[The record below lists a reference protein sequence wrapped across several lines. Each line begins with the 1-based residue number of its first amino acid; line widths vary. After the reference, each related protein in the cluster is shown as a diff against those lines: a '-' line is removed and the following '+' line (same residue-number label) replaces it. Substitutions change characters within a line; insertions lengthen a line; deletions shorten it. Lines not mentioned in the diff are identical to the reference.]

1 MDELSKLMQVVSF
14 EVWVQKLEPVC
25 VYQNKLV
32 LCSPTKT
39 AKKTVET
46 RYSDVISEVLT
57 AVNPQLEGVVFITDD
72 QKDDYIKLQDSVL
85 DGAGFIIKDPTPAE
99 PVTNP
104 FLEKY
109 TFDTFVQ
116 GKSNAYAFAAAKSV
130 AANPGGAYNP
140 LFIYSGVGL
149 GKTHLLHAIGNYMV
163 KSSKLRIL
171 YVNSETMINDII
183 SNMTNKPSNQE
194 SNAFREKYRNCD
206 VLMVDDIQFLS
217 GKTATQEAFFFI
229 FNDLYQQNKQIILTS
244 DKAPK
249 DIPTLEERLK
259 TRFASGL
266 TVDIQI
272 PDLETRVAI
281 LRSKAAQ
288 QEFNLSDEV
297 AFFIA
302 ENSTTNV
309 REMEGLLNKI
319 IFFSS
324 LTNHTIDTQ
333 TLAQEALQDSLNDKK
348 EVIDATDIVNTVAQY
363 YKVSVQDLFGPKRL
377 KQIVEPRMIAIY
389 LINELLSMPLAA
401 IGSMFGNRDHT
412 TIMHA
417 RDKISDDIRTN
428 TKIKI
433 VVADIKNMLLKR

>member
-85 DGAGFIIKDPTPAE
+85 DGAGFIVKDPTPAG
-99 PVTNP
+99 PVANP

-333 TLAQEALQDSLNDKK
+333 SLAQEALQDSLNDKK

-417 RDKISDDIRTN
+417 RDKISEDIRTN

>member
-1 MDELSKLMQVVSF
+1 M
-14 EVWVQKLEPVC
+14 
-25 VYQNKLV
+25 
-32 LCSPTKT
+32 
-39 AKKTVET
+39 
-46 RYSDVISEVLT
+46 
-57 AVNPQLEGVVFITDD
+57 
-72 QKDDYIKLQDSVL
+72 
-85 DGAGFIIKDPTPAE
+85 
-99 PVTNP
+99 
-104 FLEKY
+104 
-109 TFDTFVQ
+109 
-116 GKSNAYAFAAAKSV
+116 
-130 AANPGGAYNP
+130 
-140 LFIYSGVGL
+140 
-149 GKTHLLHAIGNYMV
+149 
-163 KSSKLRIL
+163 
-171 YVNSETMINDII
+171 
-183 SNMTNKPSNQE
+183 
-194 SNAFREKYRNCD
+194 
-206 VLMVDDIQFLS
+206 
-217 GKTATQEAFFFI
+217 
-229 FNDLYQQNKQIILTS
+229 TS

>member
-412 TIMHA
+412 TI
-417 RDKISDDIRTN
+417 ITN